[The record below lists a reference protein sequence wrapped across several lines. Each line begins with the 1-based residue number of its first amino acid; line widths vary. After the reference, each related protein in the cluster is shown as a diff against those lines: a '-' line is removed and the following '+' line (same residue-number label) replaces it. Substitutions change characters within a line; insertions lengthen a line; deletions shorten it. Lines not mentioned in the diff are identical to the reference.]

1 MLRQLVEEGYVR
13 GWDDPRMPTLRGL
26 RRRGYTP
33 QAILDF
39 IQGIGVTKSDG
50 FVDTS
55 FLDYCLRQ
63 DLNKHAQRRMVVLD
77 PIKVVL
83 TNYPQ
88 GKVEDLTAINNPE
101 DESAGTRQVPFSR
114 EIYIEREDFME
125 QPVKK
130 FYRLAPGREV
140 RLRYAYFITCTD
152 VIKDE
157 SGNIEE
163 LRCIYD
169 PDTRGGDAP
178 DGRRVK
184 ATLHWVSARHAI
196 DAEVRLYDHLFI
208 KENPLDL
215 KEGEDWLEGL
225 NPESVKVLT
234 GCKAEPTLGD
244 VIPGQNFQFER
255 KGYFSVDLDSSSGR
269 PVFNRSVTLRD
280 TWAKL
285 KNKK

>member
-1 MLRQLVEEGYVR
+1 
-13 GWDDPRMPTLRGL
+13 
-26 RRRGYTP
+26 
-33 QAILDF
+33 
-39 IQGIGVTKSDG
+39 
-50 FVDTS
+50 
-55 FLDYCLRQ
+55 
-63 DLNKHAQRRMVVLD
+63 
-77 PIKVVL
+77 
-83 TNYPQ
+83 
-88 GKVEDLTAINNPE
+88 
-101 DESAGTRQVPFSR
+101 
-114 EIYIEREDFME
+114 
-125 QPVKK
+125 
-130 FYRLAPGREV
+130 
-140 RLRYAYFITCTD
+140 
-152 VIKDE
+152 
-157 SGNIEE
+157 
-163 LRCIYD
+163 
-169 PDTRGGDAP
+169 
-178 DGRRVK
+178 
-184 ATLHWVSARHAI
+184 LHWVSARHAI